1 MISPLYPIRSPASTI
16 GPVAKLAGIRWRF
29 VSAAICALRLTKKP
43 SPMMKSASIAPAKK
57 EEKTVSI
64 SVNVLVWK
72 NNVSRSRAVAEDQGN
87 CRGSIRELKC
97 KMTAQHCFRSR
108 RSYTHGTVRSTI
120 SATGPPP
127 SGPWCSAPPDT

>member
-29 VSAAICALRLTKKP
+29 VSAAICALRLTKE
-43 SPMMKSASIAPAKK
+43 AIAHDEEPFNCSRKK
-57 EEKTVSI
+57 KEKTVSI
-64 SVNVLVWK
+64 SVDVLVWK